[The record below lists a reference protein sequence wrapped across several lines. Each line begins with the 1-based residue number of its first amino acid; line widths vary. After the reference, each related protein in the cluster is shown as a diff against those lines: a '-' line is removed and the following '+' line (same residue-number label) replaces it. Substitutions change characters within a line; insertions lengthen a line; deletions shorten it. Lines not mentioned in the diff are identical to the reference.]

1 MEDSLTLND
10 QIEHAKALLS
20 NQKRMEELIARRLQL
35 TEELETVEADLAEL
49 LGPAETQSTRKCSNC
64 GQPGHTS
71 RKCPKPKE

>member
-1 MEDSLTLND
+1 MTLEK
-10 QIEHAKALLS
+10 QIEHAKSLLS

-35 TEELETVEADLAEL
+35 SEELATVEADLAEL
-49 LGPAETQSTRKCSNC
+49 LGPAETSSARKCSNC